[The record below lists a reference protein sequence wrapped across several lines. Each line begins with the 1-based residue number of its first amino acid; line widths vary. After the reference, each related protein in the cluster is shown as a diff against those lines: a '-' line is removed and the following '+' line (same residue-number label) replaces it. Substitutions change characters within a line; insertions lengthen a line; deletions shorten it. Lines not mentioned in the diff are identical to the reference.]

1 MTEPDFRAG
10 FIALAGRPNV
20 GKSTLLNRLVERKLS
35 IVSARP
41 QTTRQR
47 VIGVKTTDTAQLIF
61 VDTPGLHGSQRKQI
75 NRYMNR
81 TATGAIVDAD
91 VVLWVIE
98 ALRWLPGDDFVL
110 ERLADCRHPVGLIV
124 NKMDRVRPQ
133 NRLLPFLD
141 DVARKRDFAFV
152 IPVSAARGAN
162 VERLESAAAELLPA
176 SPALFPPEQV
186 TDLPRNAWIAEII
199 REKLLVSL
207 RDELPHAVAVELD
220 QWQEEDGLARLRAT
234 IWVERESQKAIVIGT
249 HGRVLKAVGRAARL
263 DIEGELG
270 RKVFLELW
278 VKVQSDWSDDVRKL
292 RALGLG
298 YE

>member
-1 MTEPDFRAG
+1 MAEPDFRAG

-20 GKSTLLNRLVERKLS
+20 GKSTLLNRLVARKLS

-41 QTTRQR
+41 QTTRRR
-47 VIGVKTTDTAQLIF
+47 VIGVKTTDTAQLIY
-61 VDTPGLHGSQRKQI
+61 VDTPGLHGGRRKQI

-81 TATGAIVDAD
+81 TAAGAIVDAD
-91 VVLWVIE
+91 AVLWVIE
-98 ALRWLPGDDFVL
+98 AMRWLPGDDYVL

-141 DVARKRDFAFV
+141 DVARRRDFAFV
-152 IPVSAARGAN
+152 IPVSAARGRN
-162 VERLESAAAELLPA
+162 VERLETAAAELLPA
-176 SPALFPPEQV
+176 SPALFPQEQV
-186 TDLPRNAWIAEII
+186 TDLPRNAWVAEII
-199 REKLLVSL
+199 REKLLESL

-220 QWQEEDGLARLRAT
+220 QWRDEDGLARLAAT
-234 IWVERESQKAIVIGT
+234 IWVERESQKAIVIGA

-263 DIEGELG
+263 DIERELE

-278 VKVQSDWSDDVRKL
+278 VKVQSDWTDDMRKL
-292 RALGLG
+292 RALGLDSG
-298 YE
+298 